1 MVGLMSGPS
10 LTVERILNPLT
21 LHSASDVRTA
31 PASPGVYGWW
41 MKKGTLDVPAAAHQ
55 EQDGHQLL
63 YVGISPRK
71 PSAAGRA
78 SKGTLRDRLVTHA
91 TKDASRSTLRRTLGV
106 LLAGELGLIL
116 GENGGREHYGAQGEA
131 LISRWLI
138 ENARVAWA
146 VDPEPWKAED
156 ELLADATLAL
166 NLDGKTDAFAR
177 SISAQRRAA
186 LAAARTAVNS

>member
-1 MVGLMSGPS
+1 MVTIMPDHS
-10 LTVERILNPLT
+10 LTAGRILNPLT
-21 LHSASDVRTA
+21 LHSAADVRSA
-31 PASPGVYGWW
+31 PASPGIYGWW
-41 MKKGTLDVPAAAHQ
+41 MRKGTLDVPEAAYQ
-55 EQDGHQLL
+55 EQGGHQLL

-78 SKGTLRDRLVTHA
+78 SNGNLRKRLLTHA
-91 TKDASRSTLRRTLGV
+91 TKNASQSTLRRTLGV
-106 LLAGELGLIL
+106 LLADGLGLML
-116 GENGGREHYGAQGEA
+116 GVHGGREHYGPQGEA

-166 NLDGKTDAFAR
+166 NLDGRTDVFAR
-177 SISAQRRAA
+177 SISDRRRAA
-186 LAAARTAVNS
+186 LAAARASAR